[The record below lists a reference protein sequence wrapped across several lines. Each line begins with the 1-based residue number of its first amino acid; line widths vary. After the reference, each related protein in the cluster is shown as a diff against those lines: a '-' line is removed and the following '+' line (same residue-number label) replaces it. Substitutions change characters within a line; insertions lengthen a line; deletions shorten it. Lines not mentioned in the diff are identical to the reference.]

1 MIIISNEA
9 DIRIGDSSKSVVAIG
24 KFDGI
29 HKGHEKLIRT
39 MQKYREKGYKCVIFT
54 FNVQPDS
61 FLYNR
66 QSGVLTTVEE
76 KRLIFSEL
84 NIDVMVEFPFYE
96 KTACISAES
105 FVEDILMEKLNCRA
119 IVCGSDLSFGYK
131 GAGDVALLN
140 SYRDS
145 MGLCVDVVDKVFYE
159 NEPVS
164 SSRIREHIIRGEIEK
179 ADDML
184 LRPYMFYGTVVHGRK
199 LGRTIGMPT
208 VNLLP
213 RPEKLMPKSGVYYSR
228 VRHMGVEYRS
238 ITNIGLKPTVIKNG
252 SKEET
257 VKGVETYIYN
267 FNDEIYG
274 DDLLVS
280 LYHYV
285 REEKDFGSVD
295 LLKAQMD
302 KDIKLGEEW
311 HKQHI

>member
-76 KRLIFSEL
+76 KRFIFSEL
-84 NIDVMVEFPFYE
+84 NIDVLVEFPFYE

-119 IVCGSDLSFGYK
+119 IVCGNDLSFGYK

-145 MGLCVDVVDKVFYE
+145 MGLCVDVVD
-159 NEPVS
+159 
-164 SSRIREHIIRGEIEK
+164 
-179 ADDML
+179 
-184 LRPYMFYGTVVHGRK
+184 
-199 LGRTIGMPT
+199 
-208 VNLLP
+208 
-213 RPEKLMPKSGVYYSR
+213 
-228 VRHMGVEYRS
+228 
-238 ITNIGLKPTVIKNG
+238 
-252 SKEET
+252 
-257 VKGVETYIYN
+257 
-267 FNDEIYG
+267 
-274 DDLLVS
+274 
-280 LYHYV
+280 
-285 REEKDFGSVD
+285 
-295 LLKAQMD
+295 
-302 KDIKLGEEW
+302 
-311 HKQHI
+311 